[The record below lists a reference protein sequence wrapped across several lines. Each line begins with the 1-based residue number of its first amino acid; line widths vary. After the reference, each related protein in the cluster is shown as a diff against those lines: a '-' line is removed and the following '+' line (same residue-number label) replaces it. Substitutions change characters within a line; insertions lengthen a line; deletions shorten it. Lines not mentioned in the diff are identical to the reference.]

1 MRHAL
6 DMYIKSQ
13 QQQQQWQ
20 FIEKANA
27 PPLITNLPD
36 GLHTSLT
43 HSKGIICFALASCSV
58 GVDLEKM
65 RENRDF
71 MGLARTVMNTREIE
85 FLKRAPEI
93 LAENFYRI
101 WCAKEAK
108 YKALPV
114 EKQIKSTLKD
124 IAVLPL
130 FDGKNMLITKRNT
143 DFMFAV
149 YLQEKVTS
157 IRCNHFPEN
166 DISMAEFVA
175 TFNSDLIAN
184 I

>member
-6 DMYIKSQ
+6 DMHIKP
-13 QQQQQWQ
+13 QQQQWQ
-20 FIEKANA
+20 FIERANA

-71 MGLARTVMNTREIE
+71 MGLARTVMNTQEIE
-85 FLKRAPEI
+85 LLKREPER

-114 EKQIKSTLKD
+114 EEQIKLSLKD
-124 IAVLPL
+124 ITVLPH
-130 FDGKNMLITKRNT
+130 FEGKNVLTTQRST

-149 YLQEKVTS
+149 YLQEKVAS
-157 IRCNHFPEN
+157 IHCNHFPKS
-166 DISMAEFVA
+166 DISTAEFVA